1 LGFSFPHVNQMHAH
15 GVHILMLAYG
25 DASDSSARLLS
36 DMHCIIDSAEAT
48 SDGQWDAAMGSGVPT
63 PVSGFKR
70 LAD

>member
-1 LGFSFPHVNQMHAH
+1 
-15 GVHILMLAYG
+15 MLAYG